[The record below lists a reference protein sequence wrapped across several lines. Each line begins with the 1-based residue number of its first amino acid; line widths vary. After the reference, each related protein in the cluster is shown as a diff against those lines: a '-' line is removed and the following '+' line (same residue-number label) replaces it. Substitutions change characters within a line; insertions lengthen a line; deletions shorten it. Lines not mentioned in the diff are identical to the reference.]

1 MKWRNN
7 SIALG
12 LLISAIFSFKATKA
26 QPVMGYSND
35 KLSVTVPA
43 IKIPQLDH
51 PPYTKVFLE
60 TGTGAFFILQTKNY
74 QRQTLYKDWLYP
86 DHGDWNAVVQLTTF
100 YDTIRRPPLN
110 SSLAIHIPAIG
121 TTGETSTEPVLQGD
135 DHITV
140 TNAVNNQVLPSEMST
155 LAITYKSFPWSGDDV
170 GSYNKSIIAFF
181 YNNDANPTLF
191 QPIPTDENTNY
202 DFNGTAVKP
211 IRVHNREMVLTD
223 LSGVPE
229 SIRSSIDRENDKNY
243 TNVLYIQTDYDPS
256 LPERNIFISM
266 QSSPITGINSP
277 AGGSYKAFLID
288 FNNSEGG
295 SYATDKF
302 EQNLETELTSHDPN
316 HIITTPPCL
325 GLTRSP
331 NNRKIDYEIR
341 FVNDGHAHAE
351 FIKIITFI
359 PEGIQFPTTGT
370 NLFTCTLG
378 RDPIYFYKAGSPI
391 FMPEKNTRYGVYRLD
406 PDKRQIT
413 FTIYNSHLSFRPGFN
428 GLSNVG
434 LIIFSLKTNVTG
446 TIQNCLTSGVSIVFD
461 RNAAFIDD
469 CLTRINCKD
478 TCPAKLFKI
487 KKGD

>member
-1 MKWRNN
+1 MKRKNN
-7 SIALG
+7 SIALS
-12 LLISAIFSFKATKA
+12 LLISAIFGFEAARA
-26 QPVMGYSND
+26 QPVMGYNND

-43 IKIPQLDH
+43 IEIPQLDH

-86 DHGDWNAVVQLTTF
+86 NHGDWNAVVQLTTF

-121 TTGETSTEPVLQGD
+121 TTGETSTEPVLQGN

-155 LAITYKSFPWSGDDV
+155 LAITYKSFPLSGDDV

-211 IRVHNREMVLTD
+211 IRVYNRESVLTD

-229 SIRSSIDRENDKNY
+229 SIKRTINLENDKNY
-243 TNVLYIQTDYDPS
+243 GNVLYIQTEYNPS

-266 QSSPITGINSP
+266 QSSPIAGINSP
-277 AGGSYKAFLID
+277 TGGTYKAFLID
-288 FNNSEGG
+288 YNDSEGG
-295 SYATDKF
+295 ASATGKF
-302 EQNLETELTSHDPN
+302 EQNLETDLTSHDPN

-325 GLTRSP
+325 GVTRSP
-331 NNRKIDYEIR
+331 NDRKIDYEIQ

-359 PEGIQFPTTGT
+359 PEGVQFPTNGT

-378 RDPIYFYKAGSPI
+378 KNSIYFYKEPV
-391 FMPEKNTRYGVYRLD
+391 FMLPQNTRYGTYKLD

-413 FTIYNSHLSFRPGFN
+413 FTIYNSHLSFRPGFLS
-428 GLSNVG
+428 LSNVG
-434 LIIFSLKTNVTG
+434 LIEFSLRTNATG
-446 TIQNCLTSGVSIVFD
+446 RILNCLNSGVSIVFD
-461 RNAAFIDD
+461 KNDPFIDY
-469 CLTRINCKD
+469 CQTRVNCKD
-478 TCPAKLFKI
+478 TCPPIALI